1 METFGMT
8 ASLDLTG
15 YVTFADF
22 RREVR
27 AAGLPLAE
35 DALRRNIARAGALA
49 RVAGRLYV
57 HRALALEALQ
67 PKPVPPAPAP
77 STSRAA

>member
-1 METFGMT
+1 MT

-15 YVTFADF
+15 YVPFADF

-27 AAGLPLAE
+27 AAGLSLAE
-35 DALRRNIARAGALA
+35 DALRRNVARAGALA

-57 HRALALEALQ
+57 HRERALAALQ
-67 PKPVPPAPAP
+67 PRPVPPAPAP
-77 STSRAA
+77 SPKHAA

>member
-1 METFGMT
+1 MA

-27 AAGLPLAE
+27 EAGLPLSE

-57 HRALALEALQ
+57 DRERALAVLQ
-67 PKPVPPAPAP
+67 PRPVPPTPAP

>member
-1 METFGMT
+1 MA

-15 YVTFADF
+15 YVTFSDF
-22 RREVR
+22 QREVR

-35 DALRRNIARAGALA
+35 DALRRNIARVGALA

-57 HRALALEALQ
+57 HRERALAAFQ
-67 PKPVPPAPAP
+67 PRPVPLMQSPTPDH
-77 STSRAA
+77 AA